1 MKKNYEIDFE
11 NRTIVITKKF
21 AAAASKVGT
30 TEFKEMIALR
40 AAYPDYAIK
49 YKEIEKKEN
58 KTKYNGLTLYKMEAF
73 ITIKKS
79 PEDLKNFKSFVSLYK
94 NEKGKYATI
103 KRAFLNEYK
112 NEYNSLTKDDNI
124 EIDKLAIELK
134 NMAKAA

>member
-1 MKKNYEIDFE
+1 MKKNYEINFE
-11 NRTIVITKKF
+11 NGTIELTKKF

-30 TEFKEMIALR
+30 PEFSEMVSLR

-58 KTKYNGLTLYKMEAF
+58 KTKYEGLTLYKMEAF
-73 ITIKKS
+73 IRIKKKD
-79 PEDLKNFKSFVSLYK
+79 EELKKFENFLSVYK

-112 NEYNSLTKDDNI
+112 DEYNSLEEDDII
-124 EIDKLAIELK
+124 EIDKLAVELK
-134 NMAKAA
+134 NKAKAA